1 MYKLISSRGHAAY
14 DVNTYVCD
22 KVTDLYRIRGL
33 NMGDRCYVIYEYATY
48 IVDGSGNWV
57 KMNIGSGTVAPDNP
71 TSVTS
76 IFGQGT
82 MGDIIFGEE

>member
-1 MYKLISSRGHAAY
+1 MYKLISSRGQRAY

-22 KVTDLYRIRGL
+22 RVTDLYRIRGF

-48 IVDGSGNWV
+48 IVDSSGNWV
-57 KMNIGSGTVAPDNP
+57 KMRIGSGTVTPDDP
-71 TSVTS
+71 TAMTSV
-76 IFGQGT
+76 FGEGI